1 MKRIILLICLACAV
15 LILKAQDVEFEKAA
29 DAVKNMK
36 VGWNLGNTLDSH
48 SGSTENMWIEY
59 YTDRTPSKYETAW
72 GQPVATL
79 KLIKMFKEAGFNA
92 IRVPVTWYPH
102 MGGIR
107 TDGLIWDKKR
117 YPFGSKVD
125 EAWMERVHEVVDYVI
140 SQGMYCIL
148 NVHHDTGD
156 TDVAWVVADRDSYNA
171 NKDRFY
177 DLWTQIANEFKDYDE
192 YLLFEGYNEMLDTLG
207 SWVYASAKAD
217 GGYNASLSSSAYAAV
232 NGYAQ
237 TFVDAVRATGG
248 NNISRN
254 LIVTNYAASNCRGT
268 GHSTDPFT
276 KMVIPTDTLS
286 GHIILQI
293 HSYILGMTD
302 LTASKNEASGL
313 ISDLN
318 TRFVTRKV
326 PVVIGEWGTLNEDD
340 YTDNTRYENFKKYC
354 KYFVSTAKRKN
365 IATLFWMKLSDGQDR
380 SVPKWTLE
388 DLKDEII
395 KGYYGNDGY
404 VGVVPV
410 NAGVTYDSEY
420 WLNGNIVIRNGR
432 KYLVR

>member
-1 MKRIILLICLACAV
+1 MKRIILLICLACVAFMS
-15 LILKAQDVEFEKAA
+15 KAQDVEFEKAS

-117 YPFGSKVD
+117 YPFGNTVD
-125 EAWMERVHEVVDYVI
+125 KAWMERVHEVVDYVI

-156 TDVAWVVADRDSYNA
+156 SDVAWVVADRDSYNA
-171 NKDRFY
+171 NKDKFY

-192 YLLFEGYNEMLDTLG
+192 HLLFEGYNEMLDTLG

-254 LIVTNYAASNCRGT
+254 LIVTDYAASNCRGT

-404 VGVVPV
+404 VGVAPV

>member
-15 LILKAQDVEFEKAA
+15 LILKAQDVEFEKAS

-117 YPFGSKVD
+117 YPFGNTVD

-192 YLLFEGYNEMLDTLG
+192 HLLFEGYNEMLDTLG

-254 LIVTNYAASNCRGT
+254 LIVTDYAASNCRGT
-268 GHSTDPFT
+268 GHSMDPFT

-293 HSYILGMTD
+293 HSYILGMTN
-302 LTASKNEASGL
+302 LNNSKNEASGL
-313 ISDLN
+313 MSDLN
-318 TRFVTRKV
+318 TRFVTKKV

-404 VGVVPV
+404 VGVAPV